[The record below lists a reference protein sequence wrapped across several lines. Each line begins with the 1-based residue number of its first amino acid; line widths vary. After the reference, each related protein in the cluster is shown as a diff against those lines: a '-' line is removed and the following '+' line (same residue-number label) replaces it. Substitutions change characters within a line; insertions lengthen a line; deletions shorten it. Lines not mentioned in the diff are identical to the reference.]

1 MSGND
6 NDING
11 IADDRLLSTGQPQGA
26 GNVAGVKSSVWPRPP
41 LSTYP
46 PLPHPLHHGLP
57 PGQVRPRPA
66 RVGPLPEPGEG
77 RKISG

>member
-26 GNVAGVKSSVWPRPP
+26 GNVAGVKSSVWPRAS

-46 PLPHPLHHGLP
+46 PTPSLDTPHPLPLFSSHL
-57 PGQVRPRPA
+57 
-66 RVGPLPEPGEG
+66 PLP
-77 RKISG
+77 